1 MKRETRSRTARASTS
16 NGGTPRTHPNGARLG
31 NHDVLE
37 RVEKLRVR
45 PGARVDLAA
54 IDPGDKL
61 GLEKDSAEAIL
72 EENRAAMA
80 ELHELLWA
88 SGTRAL
94 LVVLQG
100 MDTSGKDGVI
110 KHCLTGLNPQGCCVV
125 SFKVPSAEEAAHD
138 FLWRI
143 HKAVPRRG
151 EIGIFNRS
159 HYEGVLVERVLE
171 LTPAKVW
178 KQRYDQI
185 NEFEELLSE
194 SGTRVVK
201 MFLHISKD
209 EQKAR
214 LEERVKDPTKNWKFD
229 AHDLA
234 TRAKWDEYMEAFEEA
249 IARTSTAHAP
259 WYVIPANRKWVRNVA
274 ASRIIREELEAMDL
288 KWPKAKMDVRK
299 IRIV

>member
-1 MKRETRSRTARASTS
+1 MPAKKPATSPARRDAQPRS
-16 NGGTPRTHPNGARLG
+16 NGSRLS
-31 NHDVLE
+31 NHDVLARIE
-37 RVEKLRVR
+37 RLRVK
-45 PGARVDLAA
+45 PDSRVDLSA
-54 IDPGDKL
+54 IDPDDKL
-61 GLEKDSAEAIL
+61 GLEKEDAGAIL
-72 EENRAAMA
+72 AENVAAMA

-88 SGTRAL
+88 SNARSL

-110 KHCLTGLNPQGCCVV
+110 KHCLSGLNPQGCRVV
-125 SFKVPSAEEAAHD
+125 SFKVPSAEEADHD
-138 FLWRI
+138 FLWRV
-143 HKAVPRRG
+143 HKAVPGKG

-159 HYEGVLVERVLE
+159 HYEGVLVERVLD

-178 KQRYDQI
+178 KQRYNQI

-201 MFLHISKD
+201 FFLHISKD

-214 LEERVKDPTKNWKFD
+214 LEERLKDPSKNWKFD

-249 IARTSTAHAP
+249 LSRTSREISP
-259 WYVIPANRKWVRNVA
+259 WYVIPANRKWARNVA
-274 ASRIIREELEAMDL
+274 ASSIIRHELASMGL
-288 KWPKAKMDVRK
+288 KWPRPRVDLGK
-299 IRIV
+299 IRIL